1 MAALEPFAPLAA
13 LVLAVLVVLL
23 VTAPDRRAQLRQLH
37 ATWGNVLH
45 LRHRPRG
52 AISSLFTP
60 KRVVWAAALFC
71 LVSYIWTYQSLKSEV
86 RELLVEKEI
95 EGVTVGS
102 LVMPYSAFFRSE
114 YTADTGFSRSR
125 KRTRA
130 DISVSGRAWSGFD
143 LHISEIELAK
153 VNKIVGKAF
162 VFSYL
167 TDVKILRPA
176 IDKHMR
182 KMVRNKQIDAFEIET
197 FDNRGPYV
205 LVVLS
210 EKNRSKSANAVA
222 TQIAESLHTNLT
234 KTNDLKVNQ
243 VVIKVVDPEQ
253 YGKNKRVKVVGRGKA
268 GQY

>member
-1 MAALEPFAPLAA
+1 MADLAPFVPLAA
-13 LVLAVLVVLL
+13 FVLGVLCVLL
-23 VTAPDRRAQLRQLH
+23 VTAPDRRAQLVQLR
-37 ATWGNVLH
+37 ASAGNVAH
-45 LRHRPRG
+45 LRHRPREAFLG
-52 AISSLFTP
+52 LFTL
-60 KRVVWAAALFC
+60 KRVVYLVVLFC
-71 LVSYIWTYQSLKSEV
+71 LVTYIWTYQSVKQEV
-86 RELLVEKEI
+86 RVLLQEKEI
-95 EGVTVGS
+95 EGVRVGS

-114 YTADTGFSRSR
+114 YMADTGLSKSR

-130 DISVSGRAWSGFD
+130 DVSVSGRPWSGINV
-143 LHISEIELAK
+143 HISEIELAK

-182 KMVRNKQIDAFEIET
+182 KMVRNKLIDEFRIET

-210 EKNRSKSANAVA
+210 EKNRGKDVKAVA
-222 TQIAESLHTNLT
+222 TQIAESLHTNVT
-234 KTNDLKVNQ
+234 KTNNLKVNQ
-243 VVIKVVDPEQ
+243 VVIKVIDPEQ
-253 YGKNKRVKVVGRGKA
+253 YSKNKRVKVVGRGTA

>member
-1 MAALEPFAPLAA
+1 MAALAPFAPLAA
-13 LVLAVLVVLL
+13 FVLAILAVLLI
-23 VTAPDRRAQLRQLH
+23 TAPDRSSQLVRLRAT
-37 ATWGNVLH
+37 AGNIAH
-45 LRHRPRG
+45 LRRRPRE
-52 AISSLFTP
+52 ALADLFTI
-60 KRVVWAAALFC
+60 KRVVWLVVLFC
-71 LVSYIWTYQSLKSEV
+71 LVTYIWTYQSIKQEV
-86 RELLVEKEI
+86 RILLQEKEI
-95 EGVTVGS
+95 EGVRVGS
-102 LVMPYSAFFRSE
+102 LVMPYSAFFLTE
-114 YTADTGFSRSR
+114 YTADTGFSKSR

-130 DISVSGRAWSGFD
+130 DISVSGRPWSGFD
-143 LHISEIELAK
+143 LHISEIQLAK

-176 IDKHMR
+176 IDRHMK
-182 KMVRNKQIDAFEIET
+182 KMVRSKQIDEFEIET

-210 EKNRSKSANAVA
+210 EKNRGKDVKAVA

-253 YGKNKRVKVVGRGKA
+253 YTKSKRVKVVGRGTA

>member
-1 MAALEPFAPLAA
+1 MDALAPFVPLAA
-13 LVLAVLVVLL
+13 FVLAVLCVLL
-23 VTAPDRRAQLRQLH
+23 VTAPDRRAQLVQLR
-37 ATWGNVLH
+37 ATAGNVAN
-45 LRHRPRG
+45 LRHRPREVLVG
-52 AISSLFTP
+52 VFTT
-60 KRVVWAAALFC
+60 KRVVYLIVLFC
-71 LVSYIWTYQSLKSEV
+71 LVTYIWTYQSIKQEV
-86 RELLVEKEI
+86 RVLLQEKEL
-95 EGVTVGS
+95 EGVRVGS
-102 LVMPYSAFFRSE
+102 LVMPYSAFFQSE
-114 YTADTGFSRSR
+114 YVADTGFSKSR

-130 DISVSGRAWSGFD
+130 DISVSGRPWSGFD
-143 LHISEIELAK
+143 VQISEIELAK
-153 VNKIVGKAF
+153 VSKIVGKAF

-182 KMVRNKQIDAFEIET
+182 KMVRNKQIDEFKIET

-210 EKNRSKSANAVA
+210 EKNRDKDVKAVA

-234 KTNDLKVNQ
+234 KTNNLKVNQ

-253 YGKNKRVKVVGRGKA
+253 YAKNKRVKVVGRGKA

>member
-1 MAALEPFAPLAA
+1 MSALEPFVPLAVF
-13 LVLAVLVVLL
+13 VLGVLLVLL
-23 VTAPDRRAQLRQLH
+23 VTAPDLRAQLLKLQV
-37 ATWGNVLH
+37 TMGNAAR
-45 LRHRPRG
+45 LRHRPREALLG
-52 AISSLFTP
+52 LVTI
-60 KRVVWAAALFC
+60 KRGVWLIVLFC
-71 LVSYIWTYQSLKSEV
+71 LVSYIWTYQSLKEEI
-86 RELLVEKEI
+86 RTLLLQKEI

-114 YTADTGFSRSR
+114 YVADTGFSKSR

-130 DISVSGRAWSGFD
+130 DISVSGRPWSGFD

-153 VNKIVGKAF
+153 INKIVGKAF
-162 VFSYL
+162 VFAYL
-167 TDVKILRPA
+167 TDVKVLRPA
-176 IDKHMR
+176 IDKHMK
-182 KMVRNKQIDAFEIET
+182 KMVRTKQIDEFKIET

-210 EKNRSKSANAVA
+210 EKNRGKDVKAVA

-234 KTNDLKVNQ
+234 KTRNLKVNQ

-253 YGKNKRVKVVGRGKA
+253 YTRNKRVKVLGRGTA

>member
-1 MAALEPFAPLAA
+1 M
-13 LVLAVLVVLL
+13 
-23 VTAPDRRAQLRQLH
+23 QLH
-37 ATWGNVLH
+37 ATAGNIAH
-45 LRHRPRG
+45 MRHRPREALLG
-52 AISSLFTP
+52 LFTI
-60 KRVVWAAALFC
+60 KRVVYAIIAFC
-71 LVSYIWTYQSLKSEV
+71 FVSYIWTYQSLKSEIRV
-86 RELLVEKEI
+86 LLVEKEI
-95 EGVTVGS
+95 EGVEVGS

-114 YTADTGFSRSR
+114 YLADTGFSKSR

-130 DISVSGRAWSGFD
+130 DISVSGRLWSGFD
-143 LHISEIELAK
+143 LHISEIGLAK

-167 TDVKILRPA
+167 TDVKILEPA
-176 IDKHMR
+176 INRHM
-182 KMVRNKQIDAFEIET
+182 KQLVRNKLIDVFKIET

-210 EKNRSKSANAVA
+210 EKNRTRDVNAVA

-234 KTNDLKVNQ
+234 KTNNLKVNQ

-253 YGKNKRVKVVGRGKA
+253 YAKSKRVKVVGRGKA

>member
-1 MAALEPFAPLAA
+1 MAALEPFVPLIAF
-13 LVLAVLVVLL
+13 VLAVLVVLL
-23 VTAPDRRAQLRQLH
+23 STAPDRRAQLFKLH
-37 ATWGNVLH
+37 ATAGNFANM
-45 LRHRPRG
+45 RHRPREAFLG
-52 AISSLFTP
+52 LFTV
-60 KRVVWAAALFC
+60 KRAVYAIVLFC
-71 LVSYIWTYQSLKSEV
+71 LVSYIWTYQSLKSEIRV
-86 RELLVEKEI
+86 LLAEKEI
-95 EGVTVGS
+95 EGVAVGS

-114 YTADTGFSRSR
+114 YMADTGFSKSR

-130 DISVSGRAWSGFD
+130 DISVSGRLWSGFD

-167 TDVKILRPA
+167 TDVKLLEPA
-176 IDKHMR
+176 INRYMKR
-182 KMVRNKQIDAFEIET
+182 LVRNKQIDAFQIET

-205 LVVLS
+205 LVVLN
-210 EKNRSKSANAVA
+210 EKNRSKDVKAVA

-234 KTNDLKVNQ
+234 KTNELKVNQ

-253 YGKNKRVKVVGRGKA
+253 YTRNKRVKVVGRGKA